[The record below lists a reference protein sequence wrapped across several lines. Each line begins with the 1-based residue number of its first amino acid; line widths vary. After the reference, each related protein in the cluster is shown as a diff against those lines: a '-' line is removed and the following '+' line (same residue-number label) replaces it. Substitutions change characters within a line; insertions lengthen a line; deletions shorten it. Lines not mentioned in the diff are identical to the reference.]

1 MSERILLQGNEAC
14 ALGAIRAGCRFYAGY
29 PITPSSE
36 IAEVMA
42 RELPKIGGV
51 FIQMED
57 ELASA
62 AAIIGASLAGVKAM
76 TATSGPGF
84 SLMQEAIGYACMAET
99 PVVFVDVQ
107 RGGPSTGLPTRPGQ
121 GDIMQARWGTHG
133 DHPIIT
139 LYPSTV
145 EEVYELIIEAFN
157 LAEEFRNPVI
167 FLMDE
172 VLGHIRESVTLPPDE
187 DIEIISR
194 KSDEEFEEAEEIFLP
209 FEERENVE
217 VIPLAKMGKTRFHV
231 TGLVHDESGFP
242 VGTSNIAG
250 KLLRRLENKIRLHA
264 DRIIKYEEFMVK
276 DAEILVIAYGSVARS
291 ALRAVKMAR
300 LDDIPVGLF
309 RPITIWPFPFK
320 RLKELS
326 KHISGVVV
334 AEMNL
339 GQVAREVSRVFKSR
353 QHFELVSRVD
363 GELISPSEILDA
375 ITKMYAGM
383 TEF

>member
-51 FIQMED
+51 FMQMED

-187 DIEIISR
+187 DIEIINR

-242 VGTSNIAG
+242 VGASNIAG

-363 GELISPSEILDA
+363 GELIPPSEILDA

>member
-1 MSERILLQGNEAC
+1 MGERILLQGNEAC
-14 ALGAIRAGCRFYAGY
+14 ALGAIKAGCRFYAGY

-36 IAEVMA
+36 IMEVMA
-42 RELPKIGGV
+42 KELPKMGGV

-62 AAIIGASLAGVKAM
+62 AAVIGASLAGVKSM

-84 SLMQEAIGYACMAET
+84 SLMQEAIGYARMTET

-107 RGGPSTGLPTRPGQ
+107 RGGPSTGLPTKPGQ

-133 DHPIIT
+133 DHPVIT

-145 EEVYELIIEAFN
+145 EEVYRLIIKAFN
-157 LAEEFRNPVI
+157 FAEEFRNPVI

-172 VLGHIRESVTLPPDE
+172 VLGHIRETVELPSDEEIETLA
-187 DIEIISR
+187 R
-194 KSDEEFEEAEEIFLP
+194 KSDEEYEEEIFVP
-209 FEERENVE
+209 FEETEDVST
-217 VIPLAKMGKTRFHV
+217 IPLAKMGKTRFHV

-242 VGTSNIAG
+242 VGTPEVAER
-250 KLLRRLENKIRLHA
+250 LLRRLQDKIRLHA
-264 DRIIKYEEFMVK
+264 DKLILYDECMVE

-291 ALRAVKMAR
+291 AIRAVKMAR
-300 LDDIPVGLF
+300 NDGIPVGFF

-320 RLKELS
+320 RLRQLG
-326 KHISGVVV
+326 KHTIGVVV
-334 AEMNL
+334 AELNT
-339 GQVAREVSRVFKSR
+339 GQVAREVSRIFKDR
-353 QHFELVSRVD
+353 RHFEIVSKIS
-363 GELISPSEILDA
+363 GELISPSEILEA
-375 ITKMYAGM
+375 IGKVYSGM